1 LNRFAKP
8 ADNCRVL
15 IEILTGNPF
24 FASCLASSVLML
36 VWKLVSKDERIA
48 WPHLLFPPFWSIGS
62 TFVLGIQASMLPVTI
77 DRYLY
82 AVDGTFGIQASF
94 WGARF
99 LLANHWLLH
108 ACAVCYFNLPIGMT
122 VVYLLLQKY
131 RSEEEAH
138 RFIQFAICLAIAGT
152 TLYVAC
158 PAIGP
163 GGAFHADFP
172 YHVPVASVIPV
183 RMPLSARNC
192 MPSMHTAWILC
203 LLWSAPPLGR
213 WFKAILWTFAGLTLL
228 YALSAG
234 GHYLVD
240 LIVAVPFTLA
250 VRAAFRSEWKSP
262 GFVVNAAI
270 VAIWFVALRF
280 GVGMFLASPAVPYGL
295 SALTLLAPL
304 WSRLGAGEV
313 AVGTADR
320 SLTVAAL

>member
-1 LNRFAKP
+1 M
-8 ADNCRVL
+8 L

-24 FASCLASSVLML
+24 FTSCLASSVLML
-36 VWKLVSKDERIA
+36 VWKLVSKDPRILWA
-48 WPHLLFPPFWSIGS
+48 HLLFPPLWSVGS
-62 TFVLGIQASMLPVTI
+62 TFVLGIESSFLPVTL

-82 AVDGTFGIQASF
+82 AVDGSFGMQASF

-122 VVYLLLQKY
+122 VVYLLIQKY
-131 RSEEEAH
+131 RSEEEAR
-138 RFIQFAICLAIAGT
+138 RFIQFAIYLAIAGT

-163 GGAFHADFP
+163 GGAFHSDFP
-172 YHVPVASVIPV
+172 YRTPAASVIPV
-183 RMPLSARNC
+183 RMPMSARNC

-203 LLWSAPPLGR
+203 LMWCAPPLGR
-213 WFKAILWTFAGLTLL
+213 WFKALVWAFAGLTLL

-250 VRAAFRSEWKSP
+250 VRAGYRAEWKSP
-262 GFVVNAAI
+262 AFVLNAAI
-270 VAIWFVALRF
+270 VGFWFVALRF
-280 GVGMFLASPAVPYGL
+280 GVGMFLASPVVPYGL
-295 SALTLLAPL
+295 SLLTLLSPV
-304 WSRLGAGEV
+304 WSRTAGQPLESR
-313 AVGTADR
+313 TAD
-320 SLTVAAL
+320 VAHLAPAN